1 MAAANE
7 NITDLEKDGFSA
19 SGFFNHVFN
28 FDTENK
34 AIIFNSFQYLIF
46 ALVPIVI
53 ILKVIKFYIPEED
66 DSKNS
71 IEILFEIILQLFIIV
86 FAIFIIDKVIRYFP
100 TFSKINYSEMNI
112 ITIILPTL
120 ILMLTMQTKI
130 GHKINILVDRVNTYI
145 NKNEQPIQSNRNSTN
160 NNIQQL
166 HQGSRADQ
174 LDNTIIPQQAGQMNM
189 QNNGG
194 LSMIDSLPNNM
205 NNMNNMNNNPNIPNG
220 VMQNVFEDQGPMA
233 ANDLLGGS
241 MF

>member
-1 MAAANE
+1 MAVANE

-130 GHKINILVDRVNTYI
+130 GHKINILVDRVNSYI
-145 NKNEQPIQSNRNSTN
+145 NKNEQPIQSNKNSTN

>member
-1 MAAANE
+1 MAVANE

-19 SGFFNHVFN
+19 SGFLNHVFN

-130 GHKINILVDRVNTYI
+130 GHKINILVDRVNSYI
-145 NKNEQPIQSNRNSTN
+145 NKNEQPIQSNRNSIN